1 MARRLQMFIFMLGFG
16 ISSTMLLAAEAT
28 PDNETDDV
36 AASQQSA
43 GDSEVPGDPGSDSES
58 TNDDASEE
66 ESPSRFIPT
75 EQISQDLGVS
85 FPADI

>member
-1 MARRLQMFIFMLGFG
+1 MTGLKKIFIMALVFCIAHFP
-16 ISSTMLLAAEAT
+16 LLAAEVQLESEIEETSDVQQSGA
-28 PDNETDDV
+28 DNVETDNSASGDDTEDV
-36 AASQQSA
+36 
-43 GDSEVPGDPGSDSES
+43 
-58 TNDDASEE
+58 SEE